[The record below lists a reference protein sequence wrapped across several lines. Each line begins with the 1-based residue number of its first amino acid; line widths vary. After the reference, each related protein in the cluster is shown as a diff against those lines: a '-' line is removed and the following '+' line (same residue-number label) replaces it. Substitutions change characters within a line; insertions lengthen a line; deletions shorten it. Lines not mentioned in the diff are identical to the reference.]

1 MKRNAVKQLIEWKD
15 SGFSKPL
22 LLCGTKGVGKTYL
35 AIEFALAYYP
45 QYLYVNF
52 ELNQVANQ
60 FFREKIL
67 EGKTV
72 LQALAQY
79 FQTEEE
85 YLEKMVVVFDEVS
98 YCPTLFKALA
108 HCKHMPFIA
117 ISGITAT
124 QEIAKDFFV
133 CKLFPLRFD
142 EFLDAVGN
150 DWYIDIIEGHF
161 QAFQPVPDIVH
172 QELLALFEE
181 YLIVGGMPAA
191 LNEYISSKSVYNV
204 GEVHAMLRNR
214 MRAVTEATFEEKE
227 AAKAEQIM
235 QVITEQLKRDNKK
248 FRFNSIRKG
257 VTYNLYQDSIF
268 ALQQSGMLLRLNEE
282 TRENH
287 FKLYLPDVGM
297 LSTAF
302 AGEDSPEIRKALLE
316 NYVMQMLTA
325 GEKYDLCFWESD
337 AMAKVDF
344 ILKANNQTTPVELRI
359 IGNEKPKSVASYR
372 QVKGDQEEFYYRF
385 GFENFYST
393 SVMKQ
398 IPYYAIFCL

>member
-15 SGFSKPL
+15 SGFFKPL

-52 ELNQVANQ
+52 ELNQAANQ
-60 FFREKIL
+60 FFCERIL

-98 YCPTLFKALA
+98 YCPALFKALA

-117 ISGITAT
+117 ISGIAAT

-172 QELLALFEE
+172 Q
-181 YLIVGGMPAA
+181 
-191 LNEYISSKSVYNV
+191 
-204 GEVHAMLRNR
+204 
-214 MRAVTEATFEEKE
+214 
-227 AAKAEQIM
+227 
-235 QVITEQLKRDNKK
+235 
-248 FRFNSIRKG
+248 
-257 VTYNLYQDSIF
+257 
-268 ALQQSGMLLRLNEE
+268 
-282 TRENH
+282 
-287 FKLYLPDVGM
+287 
-297 LSTAF
+297 
-302 AGEDSPEIRKALLE
+302 
-316 NYVMQMLTA
+316 
-325 GEKYDLCFWESD
+325 
-337 AMAKVDF
+337 
-344 ILKANNQTTPVELRI
+344 
-359 IGNEKPKSVASYR
+359 
-372 QVKGDQEEFYYRF
+372 
-385 GFENFYST
+385 
-393 SVMKQ
+393 
-398 IPYYAIFCL
+398 